1 MSFSVCFVNFFCL
14 ASYSCQ
20 VISGSING
28 VKTGSFVVLVMLKT
42 AYTETFHVLQ
52 FESKYLKVKITFDTC
67 NIGAVLR
74 GNIPEA
80 SSCSLAYNNFK

>member
-1 MSFSVCFVNFFCL
+1 M
-14 ASYSCQ
+14 
-20 VISGSING
+20 
-28 VKTGSFVVLVMLKT
+28 KTGSFVVLVMLKT
-42 AYTETFHVLQ
+42 AYETFHVLQ

-80 SSCSLAYNNFK
+80 SSCSLAENNFK

>member
-52 FESKYLKVKITFDTC
+52 FESKY
-67 NIGAVLR
+67 
-74 GNIPEA
+74 
-80 SSCSLAYNNFK
+80 